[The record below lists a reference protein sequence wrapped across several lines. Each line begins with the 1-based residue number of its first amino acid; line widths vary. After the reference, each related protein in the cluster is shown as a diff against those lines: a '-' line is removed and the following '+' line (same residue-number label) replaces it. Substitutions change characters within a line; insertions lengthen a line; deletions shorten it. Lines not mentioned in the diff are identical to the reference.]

1 VAQERKLMTINIE
14 DESNI
19 RLSGI
24 DIPKL
29 AKRVMEAAMDYEG
42 CPYEAEVSLLLT
54 DNQRI
59 RQMNREYRKVDRAT
73 DVLSFPM
80 LEYDSPSDFSWAE
93 TEVGCFHPDTGE
105 LLLGDIIISME
116 KVREQARKYGHSEMR
131 ELAFLITHSMLH
143 LFGYD
148 HMEQTEAKEMEER
161 QEAILHSLNI
171 LR

>member
-1 VAQERKLMTINIE
+1 MTIHIE

-19 RLSGI
+19 RLPEI
-24 DIPKL
+24 DIPDL
-29 AKRVMEAAMDYEG
+29 ARRVMEAAMDYEG

-54 DNQRI
+54 DNARI
-59 RQMNREYRKVDRAT
+59 RQINREYRKIDRAT

-93 TEVGCFHPDTGE
+93 TESCGCFHPETGE

-116 KVREQARKYGHSEMR
+116 KVREQARKYGHSETR

-148 HMEQTEAKEMEER
+148 HMEQGEAKEMEER
-161 QEAILHSLNI
+161 QSAILHSLNI